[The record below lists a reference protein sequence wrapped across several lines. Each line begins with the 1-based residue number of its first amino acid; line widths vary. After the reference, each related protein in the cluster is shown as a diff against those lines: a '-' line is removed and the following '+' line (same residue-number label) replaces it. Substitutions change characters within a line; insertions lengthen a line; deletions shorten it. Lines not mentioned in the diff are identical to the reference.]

1 MWRACGTVCTAVAVR
16 IRKRKVI
23 RERKNLINHALTD
36 TQRRWCTQNLKNTTE
51 EEEER
56 GWTERN
62 RQRNNLREKQENEDG
77 KIK

>member
-51 EEEER
+51 EEER